1 MTRKGLE
8 GSGHP
13 AYRTSLPY
21 RLLVCLSARSS
32 YKLFSHSRFEL
43 VSSARFLPAGSQLH
57 KAVKGA
63 QNKSGRAGQLSF
75 FPPPENLS
83 LAVPYEAVSGEM
95 QYCYRPCRTCSGI
108 TRGIFSKLLVRY
120 FRKATQGQLPHVDVL
135 CGTLVITVDVLLPL
149 CLLQNSITRK
159 LELEMSG
166 RYEYK
171 HLWPYAITSTRGA
184 RCLFLPQSWILLG
197 EKNRGCC
204 AHFRSRKGSS

>member
-32 YKLFSHSRFEL
+32 YKLFSH
-43 VSSARFLPAGSQLH
+43 SARFLPAGSQLH

-95 QYCYRPCRTCSGI
+95 
-108 TRGIFSKLLVRY
+108 
-120 FRKATQGQLPHVDVL
+120 
-135 CGTLVITVDVLLPL
+135 
-149 CLLQNSITRK
+149 
-159 LELEMSG
+159 
-166 RYEYK
+166 
-171 HLWPYAITSTRGA
+171 
-184 RCLFLPQSWILLG
+184 
-197 EKNRGCC
+197 
-204 AHFRSRKGSS
+204 